1 MEANAEGMAH
11 GSEPR
16 FCPHCRGGLTPR
28 RLKPAEP
35 ERLVCLECGS
45 VLFLDP
51 KVAACTICP
60 LDGGV
65 VLVRRGIEPA
75 HGKWVIPGGHVDRGE
90 AVQDAAVRETLEE
103 ASLTVAIREL
113 LNVYSYPGN
122 AVVVVVYV
130 AQVLGG
136 RLRAGDETLE
146 ARVFPLSDLPWGE
159 MAFPSTVEA
168 LREYVRR
175 FGS

>member
-1 MEANAEGMAH
+1 MEAKAEGMAH

-16 FCPHCRGGLTPR
+16 FCPTCRGGLTPR
-28 RLKPAEP
+28 RLKPEEP

-90 AVQDAAVRETLEE
+90 AVQDAAVRETLE
-103 ASLTVAIREL
+103 
-113 LNVYSYPGN
+113 
-122 AVVVVVYV
+122 
-130 AQVLGG
+130 
-136 RLRAGDETLE
+136 

>member
-1 MEANAEGMAH
+1 MEAKAEGMAH
-11 GSEPR
+11 SSEPR
-16 FCPHCRGGLTPR
+16 FCPSCSGGLTSR

-35 ERLVCLECGS
+35 ERLVCVECGS

-75 HGKWVIPGGHVDRGE
+75 YGKWVIPGGHVDRGE
-90 AVQDAAVRETLEE
+90 EVAAAAVRETREETCLE
-103 ASLTVAIREL
+103 VIVREL
-113 LNVYSYPGN
+113 VNVYSYAGN
-122 AVVVVVYV
+122 AVVVVVYIAKV
-130 AQVLGG
+130 VGG
-136 RLRAGDETLE
+136 RLQAGDETLE
-146 ARVFPLSDLPWGE
+146 ARVFAPSAIPWEDL
-159 MAFPSTVEA
+159 AFVSTADA
-168 LREYVRR
+168 LRDYLRR